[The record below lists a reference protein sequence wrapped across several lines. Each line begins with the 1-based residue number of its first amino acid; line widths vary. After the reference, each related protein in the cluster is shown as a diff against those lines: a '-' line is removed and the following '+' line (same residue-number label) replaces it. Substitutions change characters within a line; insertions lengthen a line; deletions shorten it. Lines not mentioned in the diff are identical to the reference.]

1 MRWDMK
7 NRVVRIVLIG
17 ILLSINTPIAT
28 ADTDPFPG
36 VASGGEIPGTRVS
49 SPPGMSEAVFYASSP
64 YLSHSCP
71 AGAGRGIG
79 VDLAFTSDRSKHVR
93 YVYCVKTWRSTETI
107 DAEAKYR
114 ADLAAAQAAA
124 LAQSQAWNAA
134 NPGQQKCFQW
144 GPITSPS
151 GGTSSGGVCA
161 NPVGTAPTTSGT
173 TSETSTTTTSGS
185 SGGSSGSNTGSSS
198 SSNSE
203 TTTASIPPSTGA
215 AQVVTVPGQGD
226 CPGGNEGWRRNL
238 EVNATTGVTV
248 THCVRIET
256 IVIATGPNTTTTV
269 TRVVGADPYPNL
281 ATGAEIPGTRTWST
295 SETSWAQFATNSMR
309 SGWSCP
315 TIYGPNGDPYAAEN
329 NGFDTAV
336 GKWYRVCVKNPWRE
350 ATATVTAKSTGSD
363 TGTATTSTDTRT
375 ATTSTDTRTATTSTS
390 SQSETR
396 TVAVAAIAAIAN
408 PDSRTVTAGN
418 LLKTYSPAEKESLLD
433 VTLKSTKSAL
443 INVSTDIP
451 KVNLTLTAVKKNAP
465 SFTFKVVTDA
475 DGDALVK
482 TSKNLN
488 GYTVTLMAGK
498 VKLDSDLVK
507 K

>member
-1 MRWDMK
+1 
-7 NRVVRIVLIG
+7 
-17 ILLSINTPIAT
+17 
-28 ADTDPFPG
+28 
-36 VASGGEIPGTRVS
+36 
-49 SPPGMSEAVFYASSP
+49 
-64 YLSHSCP
+64 
-71 AGAGRGIG
+71 
-79 VDLAFTSDRSKHVR
+79 
-93 YVYCVKTWRSTETI
+93 
-107 DAEAKYR
+107 
-114 ADLAAAQAAA
+114 
-124 LAQSQAWNAA
+124 
-134 NPGQQKCFQW
+134 
-144 GPITSPS
+144 
-151 GGTSSGGVCA
+151 
-161 NPVGTAPTTSGT
+161 
-173 TSETSTTTTSGS
+173 
-185 SGGSSGSNTGSSS
+185 
-198 SSNSE
+198 
-203 TTTASIPPSTGA
+203 
-215 AQVVTVPGQGD
+215 
-226 CPGGNEGWRRNL
+226 
-238 EVNATTGVTV
+238 
-248 THCVRIET
+248 
-256 IVIATGPNTTTTV
+256 
-269 TRVVGADPYPNL
+269 
-281 ATGAEIPGTRTWST
+281 
-295 SETSWAQFATNSMR
+295 MR

-488 GYTVTLMAGK
+488 GYTVTLIAGK